1 MDVKKMTAWIILI
14 VAATLAI
21 LAGAVQLLSITI
33 TITSYWSLICL
44 MVMRTLAALVLAWA
58 ICALTNTP
66 FKLC

>member
-21 LAGAVQLLSITI
+21 LAGAGQLSTITI
-33 TITSYWSLICL
+33 TITSYWALIGL
-44 MVMRTLAALVLAWA
+44 MVMITLAALVLAWA